1 MAGGVAFLSVP
12 GLLPVTCYLLPLR
25 KKKFFYSPLLSF
37 IYINIFIIFINN
49 IKVTKVTE
57 YSCALFFKG
66 SAVLPK
72 PVTFVYLYG

>member
-1 MAGGVAFLSVP
+1 MAGAVAFYRFRFRVCY
-12 GLLPVTCYLLPLR
+12 LLPVTFTQKKVLL
-25 KKKFFYSPLLSF
+25 FPLLSF

-57 YSCALFFKG
+57 YSRALFFKG